1 MSKILLKLE
10 RDWADEFQCEQ
21 FILLDNMA
29 KADKVIADLKENGG
43 WFGTNECWEPGELS
57 DDDFSVQVITDEDA
71 AVLIALLGGH
81 FGTGPL

>member
-43 WFGTNECWEPGELS
+43 WFGTNEGWEDGELS
-57 DDDFSVQVITDEDA
+57 DDDFSIQVITDEDA
-71 AVLIALLGGH
+71 AVLTTLLGGC